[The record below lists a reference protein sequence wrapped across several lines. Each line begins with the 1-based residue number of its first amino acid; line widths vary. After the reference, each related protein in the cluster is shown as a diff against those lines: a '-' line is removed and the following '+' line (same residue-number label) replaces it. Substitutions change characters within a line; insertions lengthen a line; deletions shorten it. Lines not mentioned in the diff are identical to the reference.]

1 MNDAQEERQL
11 RIDLAAVF
19 RMAARLGWQ
28 EAVANHFSVAA
39 SSDSRYFFIN
49 PRWCDFSAIKA
60 SDLVLLDGAASAAS
74 IPPAIDRTA
83 WAIHRALHAA
93 LPHARCILHLHPPH
107 ATALSCLVDRE
118 IKPIDQTSARFFR
131 RVAIDPSYRGF
142 ADNAAE
148 GQRLAHA
155 LGDKRLLLMGNHG
168 ALVVGQTIAE
178 AFDDLYH
185 LERASRILML
195 AYSSGQ
201 PLSVLP
207 DEIAERTA
215 RGWQDGGAF
224 ARAHLEQIKRRLDA
238 EGASYAQ

>member
-1 MNDAQEERQL
+1 MNDTREERQL

-19 RMAARLGWQ
+19 RAAARFGWQ
-28 EAVANHFSVAA
+28 EAVANHFSVVA

-49 PRWCDFSAIKA
+49 PRWCDFSAIRA
-60 SDLVLLDGAASAAS
+60 SDLVLLDGAASPAS

-93 LPHARCILHLHPPH
+93 VPHARCILHLHPPY
-107 ATALSCLVDRE
+107 ATALSCLADRE
-118 IKPIDQTSARFFR
+118 LKPVDQTSARFFR
-131 RVAIDPSYRGF
+131 RVAIDPSYGGF

-148 GQRLAHA
+148 GERLAQA

-168 ALVVGQTIAE
+168 ALVVGETIAE
-178 AFDDLYH
+178 AFDALYH
-185 LERASRILML
+185 LERACRILLL

-201 PLSVLP
+201 PLCVLP

-215 RGWQDGGAF
+215 RGWEDGGAF
-224 ARAHLEQIKRRLDA
+224 ARAHLEQIKRQLDA